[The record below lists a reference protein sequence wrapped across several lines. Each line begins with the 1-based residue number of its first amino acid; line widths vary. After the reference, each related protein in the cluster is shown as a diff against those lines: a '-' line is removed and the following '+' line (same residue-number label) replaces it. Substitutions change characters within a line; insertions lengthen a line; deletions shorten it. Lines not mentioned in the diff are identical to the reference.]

1 MSILHSQLAIFG
13 AIDEL
18 VLEARKGKRG
28 ADDQKVLKAAARL
41 LPNSTGFGEA
51 GWYRELTQFLG
62 TPGVRN
68 ENRRGLF
75 TFPSLEEATGELGR
89 VPPPQTTPTG
99 SDRDADKT
107 SDRSQTSAV
116 AAADTKRNPDRA
128 GGFEDQTLY
137 DSANDPALA
146 RASYG
151 ACVLHQLQQ
160 IVGADRSTDLHGVV
174 DVAIRAFHPDSG
186 DDFVRT
192 SAGNLLERG
201 DIATRGE
208 WVAFVTDGLHL
219 GAPFAASSLP
229 CFGSLQEKDGKY
241 CSTVVTN
248 SFDPDLSVADI
259 ERVVE
264 PVNWSICSKFF
275 CAMNYGAPARNTAGW
290 SRLSETIGA
299 ECQEYGLTTDLVFY
313 KVRRA
318 DDNSIFINYDID
330 PGRNPNHPDSRDRGY
345 VEVDSG
351 YIWVSPEN
359 ADHNNP
365 AAPGVRIRTSKQEHV
380 NGLSPCATAAL
391 ACLMGWADA
400 GREML
405 AGTARRLIKAEE
417 QHKGFPILKPFYP
430 SSAQDDPWET

>member
-13 AIDEL
+13 AIDEM
-18 VLEARKGKRG
+18 VLEARKGNRG
-28 ADDQKVLKAAARL
+28 ADDQKVLKTAARL
-41 LPNSTGFGEA
+41 LPNSTGFGQA

-62 TPGVRN
+62 APGIRN

-75 TFPSLEEATGELGR
+75 TFPSLDDATGELAR
-89 VPPPQTTPTG
+89 VPPPETTPTG
-99 SDRDADKT
+99 SGGDADTT
-107 SDRSQTSAV
+107 SDRSQTSPV
-116 AAADTKRNPDRA
+116 AGADTSRNPDSA
-128 GGFEDQTLY
+128 GGFEHQTLY

-151 ACVLHQLQQ
+151 AWVLQQLQQ
-160 IVGADRSTDLHGVV
+160 IGGADRSNDLHGVV
-174 DVAIRAFHPDSG
+174 NVAIRAFHPDLG
-186 DDFVRT
+186 EDFVRT
-192 SAGNLLERG
+192 SAGNLLDRG

-208 WVAFVTDGLHL
+208 WVDFVTKGLQL

-229 CFGSLQEKDGKY
+229 CFGSLHEIDGKY

-248 SFDPDLSVADI
+248 SFDPELSVADI

-275 CAMNYGAPARNTAGW
+275 CGMAYGDPTRNTAGW

-313 KVRRA
+313 KVRRE

-330 PGRNPNHPDSRDRGY
+330 PGRDLNGPDSRDRGY

-359 ADHNNP
+359 ADNDP

-405 AGTARRLIKAEE
+405 AGTARRLIKAE
-417 QHKGFPILKPFYP
+417 QQNTGFPKLKPFYP
-430 SSAQDDPWET
+430 SSAKDDPWET

>member
-18 VLEARKGKRG
+18 VVEARKGNRG
-28 ADDQKVLKAAARL
+28 ADDQKVLRAAARW

-62 TPGVRN
+62 TPGIRN

-75 TFPSLEEATGELGR
+75 TFPSLEDATGELSR
-89 VPPPQTTPTG
+89 VPPPATTPAG
-99 SDRDADKT
+99 SDRDVDAT

-116 AAADTKRNPDRA
+116 APAATSRNPDSA
-128 GGFEDQTLY
+128 GGFEDQALY

-160 IVGADRSTDLHGVV
+160 IVGADRSNDLHGVV
-174 DVAIRAFHPDSG
+174 DVAIRAFHPDLG
-186 DDFVRT
+186 EDFVRT
-192 SAGNLLERG
+192 SAGNLLEGGGVNSR
-201 DIATRGE
+201 AE
-208 WVAFVTDGLHL
+208 WVDFVTKGLNL
-219 GAPFAASSLP
+219 GASFAANSLP
-229 CFGSLQEKDGKY
+229 CFGSLQEKDGRY

-248 SFDPDLSVADI
+248 SFDADLSVADI

-264 PVNWSICSKFF
+264 PVNWNICSKFF
-275 CAMNYGAPARNTAGW
+275 CEMNYGDPKRNTAGW

-313 KVRRA
+313 KVRRE

-330 PGRNPNHPDSRDRGY
+330 PGRDPNDPDSRDRGY

-359 ADHNNP
+359 ADHDP

-405 AGTARRLIKAEE
+405 AGTARRLIKAE
-417 QHKGFPILKPFYP
+417 QQNKGFPNLKPFYP